1 MTTQELQKE
10 LDAVAERALSE
21 MTELAYKSG
30 TDWRIGIPMVVETVS
45 RLSKSGKTVMDDML
59 KKYKDE

>member
-10 LDAVAERALSE
+10 LDVVAERALTE

-30 TDWRIGIPMVVETVS
+30 TDWRIGIPMIVKTVS
-45 RLSKSGKTVMDDML
+45 RLYKAAELTSSDML
-59 KKYKDE
+59 KNYKDE